1 MSATG
6 EQHFSA
12 DFLAVYTAFKGDL
25 TRGDLA
31 IGEQWFSVWL
41 AAQQSTRTLT
51 TDDGHQRYVALVSN
65 PDEAPRV
72 AIGAFTSA
80 ADPSPARALFM
91 TSMDLETA
99 RAYAEAILSTCRMA
113 KQHDL

>member
-1 MSATG
+1 MSTTG

-12 DFLAVYTAFKGDL
+12 DFLTVYTAFKGEL

-31 IGEQWFSVWL
+31 TGEQWFSVWQ
-41 AAQQSTRTLT
+41 AAQESTRSLT
-51 TDDGHQRYVALVSN
+51 TDDGHQRYVALVSS
-65 PDEAPRV
+65 PEDVPRV
-72 AIGAFTSA
+72 AVGAFTSA
-80 ADPSPARALFM
+80 AEPGPARALFM

-113 KQHDL
+113 KQHVL